1 LAGGGSSR
9 RREPLSLRPDI
20 LIPLPPHERTRPMFD
35 KVANFLSEPLV
46 LIVMVVLLLGLIGL
60 MVFLRMRPKD
70 DE

>member
-1 LAGGGSSR
+1 
-9 RREPLSLRPDI
+9 
-20 LIPLPPHERTRPMFD
+20 MFD

-60 MVFLRMRPKD
+60 RVFLRRRPKD

>member
-1 LAGGGSSR
+1 
-9 RREPLSLRPDI
+9 
-20 LIPLPPHERTRPMFD
+20 MFD